1 VSIYRHSPI
10 KTGEK
15 LPNSSPIAQARVLQN
30 GLQNNRTEHAMKSH
44 QKGFT
49 LVEIAIVLVIIGL
62 LLGGVLKGQELINQ
76 AKIKNIANDLNGMA
90 AAIYGY
96 QDRYKRFPGDDN
108 GAAAR
113 WLNPLATSGDGNG
126 QIDGEMNSNAAG
138 TESREFWQ
146 HLRLSGFVGG
156 DTATNDQPN
165 NSVGG
170 IVGVQTN
177 TGPVG
182 APELAGLVVCS
193 SNLPGKIANAIDAQ
207 FDDGVSARGVV
218 RGYTQAGS
226 VVANG
231 AANPSRA
238 ASAPNYIDDGV
249 TLYTICKGL

>member
-1 VSIYRHSPI
+1 
-10 KTGEK
+10 
-15 LPNSSPIAQARVLQN
+15 
-30 GLQNNRTEHAMKSH
+30 MKN
-44 QKGFT
+44 QQGGFT

-62 LLGGVLKGQELINQ
+62 LLGGVLKGQELITQ

-96 QDRYKRFPGDDN
+96 QDRYKKFPGDDS
-108 GAAAR
+108 GAATR
-113 WLNPLATSGDGNG
+113 WINPLATNGSGDG
-126 QIDGEMNSNAAG
+126 QISGEFNSKTVG
-138 TESREFWQ
+138 DESREFWQ

-156 DTATNDQPN
+156 DTATKDQPN

-182 APELAGLVVCS
+182 AVELAGLVVCS

-207 FDDGVSARGVV
+207 FDDGASARGVV

-226 VVANG
+226 VVADGGANPTRVAS
-231 AANPSRA
+231 AANYVD
-238 ASAPNYIDDGV
+238 NGV
-249 TLYTICKGL
+249 TLYTVCKSL